1 MLPSRHTITLVKA
14 PRYHPSKWS
23 FHQNVRAHS
32 SNQQKAST
40 PFVNIDLL
48 KNLDDFEIRDDD
60 VFLITYPKSGKS
72 EEWPPVSFFTLV
84 W

>member
-1 MLPSRHTITLVKA
+1 MDGEDKYLFKFKGYNFTR
-14 PRYHPSKWS
+14 
-23 FHQNVRAHS
+23 
-32 SNQQKAST
+32 